1 MSQVLVWKSDA
12 DGKLFED
19 KKKYQ
24 KHLRKLAAQ
33 RREARKVEES
43 KRTRVE
49 FLDRMGQ
56 VANIEELNQFIKDN
70 WAWFFANGVAH
81 QHWRSDKPHD
91 FHEFVDVSLSGM
103 RYGNYRNS
111 HSCPRNGGVQNFDTR
126 SKYNEGKPTHYPGWY
141 GRITIKV
148 RPGMHKY
155 KGQTYM
161 RDGFG
166 SDYFDNTGICT
177 GSGGGGGGEDH
188 KSYSYDVTIWAAD
201 FPVMWEEQSRKDWI
215 SAENRD
221 RERQWRALGGN
232 VKTIPVVD
240 EFPSDW
246 VVPNPLE
253 EARIN
258 SVW

>member
-24 KHLRKLAAQ
+24 NHLRKLAAK
-33 RREARKVEES
+33 RRENRKVEEA

-49 FLDRMGQ
+49 FLERMGQ
-56 VANIEELNQFIKDN
+56 VASIDELNQFIKDN

-81 QHWRSDKPHD
+81 RHWPEKKSHD

-126 SKYNEGKPTHYPGWY
+126 SKYNEGKPTHYPGWH

-148 RPGMHKY
+148 KPGMHKY

-177 GSGGGGGGEDH
+177 GSGGGGGGEEY

-215 SAENRD
+215 SLENRD

-232 VKTIPVVD
+232 VKTVPVID
-240 EFPSDW
+240 EFPNDW
-246 VVPNPLE
+246 AVPDPLQ
-253 EARIN
+253 EARIYHAF
-258 SVW
+258 